1 MKLDSRALAIGA
13 GLLGVFVVISELPYW
28 RSASSLAP
36 VLTALGVGLIL
47 VAVAIARPGK

>member
-1 MKLDSRALAIGA
+1 MRLDSRTLAIGA
-13 GLLGVFVVISELPYW
+13 GLLGAVVVVSEVPYW

-47 VAVAIARPGK
+47 VAVAIARPSK